1 MAKEEFKEIL
11 QDFISE
17 ASELLEELENDLVEL
32 EDKKDDEELINK
44 IFREVHTIKGSSS
57 FLELDKISTISH
69 HTEDILNRLRKKEM
83 EVNDG
88 IMDILLEY
96 VDLAKNIIG
105 DIKSGR
111 DTTEVNEILN
121 KLDQVKSGV
130 YVPRRFKGETAES
143 KDQKKGGKQVKAA
156 SQAIEQTIRVEVGRL
171 DALMNLVGELVL
183 SRNRLVQLATELNIK
198 YEDDIKVEQ
207 LLDTTSQLG
216 LITTELQLAVMKT
229 RMIPI
234 SKVFNRFPRIVR
246 DMAREL
252 KKEVELILSGE
263 DTELDKSVIELITDP
278 LMHMVRNSIDHGI
291 ELPDERERSGKTR
304 KGTLSLSASQ
314 EGNHI
319 IISVRDDGGGI
330 DPEKIAKV
338 AIDKELATREEIA
351 RMEKDEVLGFIF
363 KPGFSTSTKVTNIS
377 GRGVGLDVVK
387 SNIEKINGIINIE
400 SKLGEGT
407 TIQLKL
413 PLTLAIIQSLLVEVS
428 GEVFAI
434 PLVSI
439 IETIKIKED
448 EIHDL
453 EGREVL
459 NYRTGVLTLIRISN
473 VFDLE
478 STFSEYMYI
487 VIVAVAERQV
497 GFVVDRLIGQEEIV
511 IKSLGEF
518 LGSLLGIAGATI
530 MGDGKVRLIMDPSG
544 VIDIASKMP
553 RRIKK
558 KFVGSAEKKR
568 REAISVLVVDDSA
581 TDRKIVKNL
590 LSSTGWINVLEVP
603 SGKDAMEI
611 VKQATFDLFIID
623 LIMPE
628 MDGYA
633 VAKYLREKGFAQP
646 LIAITA
652 RGELT
657 DDKQIKMAG
666 FDKIVLKPLNLS
678 EVLNAIDELLS
689 KSAHS

>member
-1 MAKEEFKEIL
+1 VAKEELKEIL

-17 ASELLEELENDLVEL
+17 SSEILEELENDLVEL
-32 EDKKDDEELINK
+32 EDRKDDEELINK
-44 IFREVHTIKGSSS
+44 IFRAVHTIKGSSS
-57 FLELDKISTISH
+57 FLELDKMSAVSH
-69 HTEDILNRLRKKEM
+69 HTEDILNRLRKKDM

-96 VDLAKNIIG
+96 VDVAKNIIL
-105 DIKSGR
+105 DLKSGK
-111 DTTEVNEILN
+111 DTTDVSDLLS
-121 KLDQVKSGV
+121 KLEQVKTGTYILKDV
-130 YVPRRFKGETAES
+130 KKKVVDVKG
-143 KDQKKGGKQVKAA
+143 QKIGGKQVKAA
-156 SQAIEQTIRVEVGRL
+156 AQAIEQTIRVEVGRL

-183 SRNRLVQLATELNIK
+183 SRNRLVQIANELNIK
-198 YEDDIKVEQ
+198 YEDDAKVEQ
-207 LLDTTSQLG
+207 LLDTPSQLG
-216 LITTELQLAVMKT
+216 LITTDLQLAVMKT

-252 KKEVELILSGE
+252 KKEVELIVSGE

-278 LMHMVRNSIDHGI
+278 LMHMVRNAIDHGI
-291 ELPDERERSGKTR
+291 EMPEEREKIGKMR
-304 KGTLSLSASQ
+304 KGVLYLSASQ

-319 IISVRDDGGGI
+319 IISVKDDGGGI
-330 DPEKIAKV
+330 NPEKIAKV
-338 AIDKELATREEIA
+338 AIEKELVTKEEIA
-351 RMEKDEVLGFIF
+351 RMEKDEILGFIF
-363 KPGFSTSTKVTNIS
+363 KPGFSTATKVTNIS
-377 GRGVGLDVVK
+377 GRGVGLDVVR
-387 SNIEKINGIINIE
+387 NNVEKLNGIINIDANM
-400 SKLGEGT
+400 GEGT
-407 TIQLKL
+407 TLQLKL

-439 IETIKIKED
+439 IETIKIKEE

-459 NYRTGVLTLIRISN
+459 NYRSGVLTLIRISN

-478 STFSEYMYI
+478 PTFGEFIYI

-544 VIDIASKMP
+544 VIEIASKMP
-553 RRIKK
+553 KKMRKKNILANDKK
-558 KFVGSAEKKR
+558 K
-568 REAISVLVVDDSA
+568 REAVSVLVVDDSA

-590 LSSTGWINVLEVP
+590 LSSTGWINVVEVP
-603 SGKDAMEI
+603 GGKDAMEI
-611 VKQATFDLFIID
+611 VKQANFDIFLID
-623 LIMPE
+623 LVMPE
-628 MDGYA
+628 VDGYA
-633 VAKYLREKGFAQP
+633 LARYLREKGFNQP
-646 LIAITA
+646 IIAVTA
-652 RGELT
+652 RGEFT
-657 DDKQIKMAG
+657 DEKQIKMAG
-666 FDKIVLKPLNLS
+666 FDRLILKPLNLS
-678 EVLNAIDELLS
+678 EVLNAMDELLS
-689 KSAHS
+689 KSTHS

>member
-1 MAKEEFKEIL
+1 MATEEYNEIL
-11 QDFISE
+11 QDFITESSE
-17 ASELLEELENDLVEL
+17 ILDELEHDLVEL
-32 EDKKDDEELINK
+32 EDRKDDEELINK

-57 FLELDKISTISH
+57 FLELDKMSTISH

-83 EVNDG
+83 VVTDE

-96 VDLAKNIIG
+96 VDAAKSIIAEL
-105 DIKSGR
+105 KSGE
-111 DTTEVNEILN
+111 DTTEIDELLN
-121 KLDQVKSGV
+121 KLDQVKTGE
-130 YVPRRFKGETAES
+130 YVSKGTLGEQKSS
-143 KDQKKGGKQVKAA
+143 KSQRSGGKQVKAA

-183 SRNRLVQLATELNIK
+183 SRNRLVQLANELNIK
-198 YEDDIKVEQ
+198 YENDVKVEQ

-234 SKVFNRFPRIVR
+234 GKVFNRFPRIVR
-246 DMAREL
+246 DVARDL
-252 KKEVELILSGE
+252 KKEVELVVSGE

-278 LMHMVRNSIDHGI
+278 LMHMVRNAIDHGI
-291 ELPDERERSGKTR
+291 ESPEERERVGKSR
-304 KGTLSLSASQ
+304 KGRLYLTAAQ

-319 IISVRDDGGGI
+319 VISVRDDGRGI
-330 DPEKIAKV
+330 DPAKV
-338 AIDKELATREEIA
+338 AKAAIEKELATREEIA
-351 RMEKDEVLGFIF
+351 RMDNDEIISFIF
-363 KPGFSTSTKVTNIS
+363 KPGFSTSSKITNLS

-387 SNIEKINGIINIE
+387 SNVEKINGIINVV
-400 SKLGEGT
+400 SKVGEGT
-407 TIQLKL
+407 TLQLKL

-448 EIHDL
+448 EIHVL

-459 NYRTGVLTLIRISN
+459 NYRTGVLTLIRITD

-478 STFSEYMYI
+478 TTFGEYFYI
-487 VIVAVAERQV
+487 VIIAVAERQV
-497 GFVVDRLIGQEEIV
+497 GFIVDRLIGQEEIV

-518 LGSLLGIAGATI
+518 LGSMSGIAGATI
-530 MGDGKVRLIMDPSG
+530 MGDGKVRLIIDPSG

-553 RRIKK
+553 KRIKK
-558 KFVGSAEKKR
+558 KAVGTANKKK
-568 REAISVLVVDDSA
+568 EAISVLCVDDSA

-590 LSSTGWINVLEVP
+590 LSSVGWINVVEVP
-603 SGKDAMEI
+603 SAKDAMEI
-611 VKQATFDLFIID
+611 LKQSTFDVFIID

-628 MDGYA
+628 IDGYA
-633 VAKYLREKGFAQP
+633 LVKYLREKGFNQP
-646 LIAITA
+646 VIAITA
-652 RGELT
+652 RGEIT
-657 DDKQIKMAG
+657 DDKQLKMAG
-666 FDKIVLKPLNLS
+666 FDKLILKPINLG
-678 EVLNAIDELLS
+678 EMLNALDELLS

>member
-83 EVNDG
+83 EVSDG

-96 VDLAKNIIG
+96 VDVAKNIIV
-105 DIKSGR
+105 DIKTGR
-111 DTTEVNEILN
+111 DTTEINEILN
-121 KLDQVKSGV
+121 KLDQVKAGT
-130 YVPRRFKGETAES
+130 YVPKGFRGKLAES
-143 KDQKKGGKQVKAA
+143 KGLKQGGKQVKAA

-183 SRNRLVQLATELNIK
+183 NRNRLVQLANELNIK

-252 KKEVELILSGE
+252 NKEVELILSGE

-278 LMHMVRNSIDHGI
+278 LMHMVRNSVDHGI
-291 ELPDERERSGKTR
+291 ELPDEREKIGKKR
-304 KGTLSLSASQ
+304 KGSLYLSASQ

-319 IISVRDDGGGI
+319 IISVSDDGRGI

-338 AIDKELATREEIA
+338 AIDRELATPEEIA
-351 RMEKDEVLGFIF
+351 RMEKDEILGFIF

-377 GRGVGLDVVK
+377 GRGVGLDVVR
-387 SNIEKINGIINIE
+387 SNIEKINGIINID
-400 SKLGEGT
+400 SKVGEGT
-407 TIQLKL
+407 TLQLKL

-439 IETIKIKED
+439 IETIKIKEE

-459 NYRTGVLTLIRISN
+459 NYRTGVLTLIRISS

-478 STFSEYMYI
+478 PTFSEYMYI

-497 GFVVDRLIGQEEIV
+497 GFVVDRFIGQEEIV

-544 VIDIASKMP
+544 VIEIASKMP
-553 RRIKK
+553 RKIKK
-558 KFVGSAEKKR
+558 KFFGTTEKKKK
-568 REAISVLVVDDSA
+568 EAISVLVVDDSA
-581 TDRKIVKNL
+581 TDRKIVRNL
-590 LSSTGWINVLEVP
+590 LSSTGWINVVETS
-603 SGKDAMEI
+603 SGKDAIEI
-611 VKQATFDLFIID
+611 VKQATFDLFFID

-633 VAKYLREKGFAQP
+633 VAKYLREKGFTQP

-652 RGELT
+652 RGELS
-657 DDKQIKMAG
+657 DDKQIKMSG
-666 FDKIVLKPLNLS
+666 FDKIILKPLNLS

-689 KSAHS
+689 KSAHR

>member
-1 MAKEEFKEIL
+1 VAKEEFKEIL

-17 ASELLEELENDLVEL
+17 SSEILEELENDLVEL
-32 EDKKDDEELINK
+32 EDRKDDDELINK
-44 IFREVHTIKGSSS
+44 IFRAVHTIKGSSS
-57 FLELDKISTISH
+57 FLELEKMSTVSH

-83 EVNDG
+83 VVDDG

-96 VDLAKNIIG
+96 VDVAKNIIL
-105 DIKSGR
+105 DLKSGK
-111 DTTEVNEILN
+111 DTTEIGELLK
-121 KLDQVKSGV
+121 KLEQVKTGTYIPKEIGV
-130 YVPRRFKGETAES
+130 KQGDA
-143 KDQKKGGKQVKAA
+143 KNKKTGGKQVKAA
-156 SQAIEQTIRVEVGRL
+156 AQAIEQTIRVEVGRL

-183 SRNRLVQLATELNIK
+183 SRNRLVQLANELNVK
-198 YEDDIKVEQ
+198 YEDDVKIEQ

-246 DMAREL
+246 DLSREL
-252 KKEVELILSGE
+252 HKEVDLIVSGE

-278 LMHMVRNSIDHGI
+278 LMHMVRNAIDHGI
-291 ELPDERERSGKTR
+291 ESPEERVKMGKSR
-304 KGTLSLSASQ
+304 KGTLTLSATQ

-319 IISVRDDGGGI
+319 VISVSDDGQGI
-330 DPEKIAKV
+330 DPEKIAKI
-338 AIDKELATREEIA
+338 AIEKELVSKEEIA
-351 RMEKDEVLGFIF
+351 RMEKEEILGFIF

-377 GRGVGLDVVK
+377 GRGVGLDVVR
-387 SNIEKINGIINIE
+387 SNIEKINGIINIDT
-400 SKLGEGT
+400 KVGEGT
-407 TIQLKL
+407 TLQLKL

-439 IETIKIKED
+439 IETIKIKDD

-478 STFSEYMYI
+478 PTFGEFMYI
-487 VIVAVAERQV
+487 VVVAVAERQV
-497 GFVVDRLIGQEEIV
+497 GLVVDRLIGQEEIV

-518 LGSLLGIAGATI
+518 LGSLTGIAGATI
-530 MGDGKVRLIMDPSG
+530 MGDGKVRLILDPSG
-544 VIDIASKMP
+544 VIEIASKMP
-553 RRIKK
+553 KK
-558 KFVGSAEKKR
+558 IKKR
-568 REAISVLVVDDSA
+568 RIISQEKKKKEAVNVLVVDDSA

-590 LSSTGWINVLEVP
+590 LSSTGWINVVEVP

-611 VKQATFDLFIID
+611 VKQANFDLFLVD
-623 LIMPE
+623 LVMPE
-628 MDGYA
+628 VDGFA
-633 VAKYLREKGFAQP
+633 LARYLREKGFDQP
-646 LIAITA
+646 IIAITG
-652 RGELT
+652 RGEIT

-666 FDKIVLKPLNLS
+666 FDRLVLKPLNLS
-678 EVLNAIDELLS
+678 EVLNAMDELLS
-689 KSAHS
+689 KSTHN

>member
-1 MAKEEFKEIL
+1 VGKEEMNEIL
-11 QDFISE
+11 QDFITESSE
-17 ASELLEELENDLVEL
+17 ILEELENDLVEL
-32 EDKKDDEELINK
+32 EDRKDDEELINK

-57 FLELDKISTISH
+57 FLELDKISTVSH

-83 EVNDG
+83 EVTDE

-96 VDLAKNIIG
+96 VDAAKSIIA
-105 DIKSGR
+105 DLKSGE
-111 DTTEVNEILN
+111 DTTEIDELLN
-121 KLDQVKSGV
+121 KLDQVKTGG
-130 YVPRRFKGETAES
+130 YVSKSTIGGSRRGKN
-143 KDQKKGGKQVKAA
+143 QKSGGKQVKAA
-156 SQAIEQTIRVEVGRL
+156 SQAIEQTIRVEVGKL
-171 DALMNLVGELVL
+171 DALINLVGELVL
-183 SRNRLVQLATELNIK
+183 SRNRLVQLANELNLK
-198 YEDDIKVEQ
+198 YENDVKLEQ

-252 KKEVELILSGE
+252 KKEVELIVSGE

-278 LMHMVRNSIDHGI
+278 LMHMVRNAVDHGI
-291 ELPDERERSGKTR
+291 EFPEERERLGKSR
-304 KGTLSLSASQ
+304 KAKLYLNAAQ

-319 IISVRDDGGGI
+319 VISVKDDGKGI
-330 DPEKIAKV
+330 DPAKVAKV
-338 AIDKELATREEIA
+338 AIEKELATREEIA
-351 RMEKDEVLGFIF
+351 RMDNDEIISFIF
-363 KPGFSTSTKVTNIS
+363 KPGFSTSSKITNLS

-387 SNIEKINGIINIE
+387 SNVEKINGIINVDTKIR
-400 SKLGEGT
+400 EGT
-407 TIQLKL
+407 NIQLKL

-459 NYRTGVLTLIRISN
+459 NYRTGVLTLIRITD

-478 STFSEYMYI
+478 PTYGEYFYV
-487 VIVAVAERQV
+487 VIIAVAERQV

-511 IKSLGEF
+511 IKSLGDF
-518 LGSLLGIAGATI
+518 LGGMPGIAGATI
-530 MGDGKVRLIMDPSG
+530 MGDGKVRLIIDPSG

-553 RRIKK
+553 KRIKK
-558 KFVGSAEKKR
+558 KVVRATDKKK
-568 REAISVLVVDDSA
+568 ESVSVLFVDDSA

-590 LSSTGWINVLEVP
+590 LSSVGWIDIVEVP

-611 VKQATFDLFIID
+611 LKQSTFDVFIID

-628 MDGYA
+628 IDGFSL
-633 VAKYLREKGFAQP
+633 AKYLREKGFKQP
-646 LIAITA
+646 IIAITA
-652 RGELT
+652 RGEIT

-666 FDKIVLKPLNLS
+666 FDKLIVKPINLS
-678 EVLNAIDELLS
+678 EVLNVLDELLS
-689 KSAHS
+689 KSAYS

>member
-1 MAKEEFKEIL
+1 VAKEEFKEIL

-57 FLELDKISTISH
+57 FLELDKMSTISH

-130 YVPRRFKGETAES
+130 YIPRRFKGETVES

-319 IISVRDDGGGI
+319 IISVRDDGRGI

-338 AIDKELATREEIA
+338 AIAGMLFGKIMVLKIINSLAPSILAASNISSGKVIKNCLIKNIPKAFTKKGRI
-351 RMEKDEVLGFIF
+351 
-363 KPGFSTSTKVTNIS
+363 KPG
-377 GRGVGLDVVK
+377 
-387 SNIEKINGIINIE
+387 
-400 SKLGEGT
+400 
-407 TIQLKL
+407 
-413 PLTLAIIQSLLVEVS
+413 
-428 GEVFAI
+428 
-434 PLVSI
+434 
-439 IETIKIKED
+439 
-448 EIHDL
+448 
-453 EGREVL
+453 
-459 NYRTGVLTLIRISN
+459 
-473 VFDLE
+473 
-478 STFSEYMYI
+478 
-487 VIVAVAERQV
+487 
-497 GFVVDRLIGQEEIV
+497 
-511 IKSLGEF
+511 
-518 LGSLLGIAGATI
+518 
-530 MGDGKVRLIMDPSG
+530 
-544 VIDIASKMP
+544 
-553 RRIKK
+553 
-558 KFVGSAEKKR
+558 
-568 REAISVLVVDDSA
+568 
-581 TDRKIVKNL
+581 
-590 LSSTGWINVLEVP
+590 
-603 SGKDAMEI
+603 
-611 VKQATFDLFIID
+611 
-623 LIMPE
+623 
-628 MDGYA
+628 
-633 VAKYLREKGFAQP
+633 
-646 LIAITA
+646 
-652 RGELT
+652 
-657 DDKQIKMAG
+657 
-666 FDKIVLKPLNLS
+666 
-678 EVLNAIDELLS
+678 
-689 KSAHS
+689 